1 MIDRYSYLDM
11 DTFKM
16 LSNFKHIANLKKSFE
31 SSSLCLLC
39 GGLRQIGTIRIEEKE

>member
-11 DTFKM
+11 DTTFKM

-39 GGLRQIGTIRIEEKE
+39 GGLR